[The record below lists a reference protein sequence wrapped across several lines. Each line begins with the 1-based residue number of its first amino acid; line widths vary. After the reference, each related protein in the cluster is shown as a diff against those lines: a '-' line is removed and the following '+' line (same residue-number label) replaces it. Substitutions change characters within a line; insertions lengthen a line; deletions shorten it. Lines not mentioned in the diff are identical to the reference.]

1 MNKHLLSLFSV
12 CILSTTAFAQQQ
24 KKTYK
29 EVYKVDPEAVLELNT
44 AHADIVLD
52 SWNKNQI
59 EISAEIVLE
68 GASEEEAKAY
78 FKEHGLDIQGNS
90 AKVEI
95 SSRNN
100 FFFRGPN
107 VWTAAPEFS
116 NFEFDFNFDELAPVF
131 EQLAIPELVDSIMVA
146 IPEMP
151 PMPPMRVKTF
161 DYDKYK
167 KEGKEYLRKWQSE
180 FEESIDEDY
189 EKKMEEWAKRF
200 EKQAMKAELRA
211 KKMEE
216 RAALIEERSEKM
228 EKRAEEMEKRA
239 EEMEKRAEK
248 EIKRLYK
255 ANGNLFT
262 TSPSSN
268 RFFFRSNGDTK
279 KYKVKT
285 QIRIKMPKSVKLQL
299 NVKHG
304 EVKLA
309 SVQDMKA
316 NLSYAKL
323 LASRVDGKDTYVKAA
338 YSPIRVENWNAGELK
353 ANYAERVDLLRV
365 GQLNMDAIS
374 SNVFIDRLESNSLL
388 TQQMGALEIKTI
400 SADCKTLD
408 ISTEHGELLVQLPA
422 FPMEVYLYANA
433 SECEIPGNQL
443 NVTENRSKKVYR
455 GVVGKGSPKNN
466 LSIQSQYSTVVLAQQ

>member
-12 CILSTTAFAQQQ
+12 CILSTTGFAQQQ

-78 FKEHGLDIQGNS
+78 FKEYGIDIQGNS

-95 SSRNN
+95 NSRNN
-100 FFFRGPN
+100 FFFSGPT
-107 VWTAAPEFS
+107 VWTTAPEFS

-146 IPEMP
+146 MPEMP
-151 PMPPMRVKTF
+151 PMPPVPVKTF

-180 FEESIDEDY
+180 FEESLDEDY
-189 EKKMEEWAKRF
+189 QRKMEEWAKRF
-200 EKQAMKAELRA
+200 EKQAKKAELRA

-433 SECEIPGNQL
+433 SDCEVPVNQL

-466 LSIQSQYSTVVLAQQ
+466 LSIQSQYSKVVLAKQ

>member
-1 MNKHLLSLFSV
+1 MNKYLLSLFSV
-12 CILSTTAFAQQQ
+12 CIVGATAFAQQQ

-52 SWNKNQI
+52 SWSKNQI

-68 GASEEEAKAY
+68 GASEEEAQAY

-95 SSRNN
+95 NSRNAFLFN
-100 FFFRGPN
+100 GAN
-107 VWTAAPEFS
+107 VWTTAPELS
-116 NFEFDFNFDELAPVF
+116 SFEFDFNFDELAPVF

-146 IPEMP
+146 MPEMP
-151 PMPPMRVKTF
+151 PMPPVPVKTF

-167 KEGKEYLRKWQSE
+167 KEGKAYLRKWQSE
-180 FEESIDEDY
+180 FEESLDKDY
-189 EKKMEEWAKRF
+189 QKKMEEWAKRF
-200 EKQAMKAELRA
+200 EKQAKKAELRA

-216 RAALIEERSEKM
+216 RAAVIEERAEKM
-228 EKRAEEMEKRA
+228 EKRAEEIEKRA

-255 ANGNLFT
+255 TNGNLFT
-262 TSPSSN
+262 SPSSSN

-285 QIRIKMPKSVKLQL
+285 QIRIKMPKSVRLQL

-323 LASRVDGKDTYVKAA
+323 LASRVGGKDTYIKAA
-338 YSPIRVENWNAGELK
+338 YSPIRVEHWNAGELK

-365 GQLNMDAIS
+365 GQLTMDAIS
-374 SNVFIDRLESNSLL
+374 SNVFIDHLESSSLL
-388 TQQMGALEIKTI
+388 TQQMGSLEIKTI
-400 SADCKTLD
+400 GANCKTLD
-408 ISTEHGELLVQLPA
+408 ISTEHGELVVQLPA
-422 FPMEVYLYANA
+422 FPLEIYLYANA
-433 SECEIPGNQL
+433 SDCKVPDNQL
-443 NVTENRSKKVYR
+443 KVTENRSKKVYR
-455 GVVGKGSPKNN
+455 GAVGKGSPKNN